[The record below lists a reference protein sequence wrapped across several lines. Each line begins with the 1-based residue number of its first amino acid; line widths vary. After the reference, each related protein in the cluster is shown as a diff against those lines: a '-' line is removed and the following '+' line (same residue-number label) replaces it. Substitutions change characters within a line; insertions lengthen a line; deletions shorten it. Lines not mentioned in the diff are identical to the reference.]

1 MTEYRKLTLAWFEAL
16 DLWDLHRAKAEAF
29 PDDRL
34 MKIQEEKSWEEVE
47 ELHRLLLEEERRIGI

>member
-1 MTEYRKLTLAWFEAL
+1 MTLAWFEAL

-47 ELHRLLLEEERRIGI
+47 ELHRLLLEEERRLGI